1 MLKRSKSPR
10 RRSRS
15 PLKSKEGKAKGE
27 IGGIK
32 SQIRR
37 FIKESDLKI
46 KAGTETL
53 REIPELIQDKLSLTI
68 SQALSFMESAK
79 RKTLHG
85 IDVDKAVGRVIPS
98 VNLILGRQ
106 TFRRYIKEITDQFN
120 PKLRLSDEA
129 YDALQT
135 YYESMVSGIVKSV
148 TEYTL
153 LNDKKIITP
162 KILNSVILLKDS
174 LCSF

>member
-27 IGGIK
+27 IAGIK

-37 FIKESDLKI
+37 FLNDVKI